1 MSEERSGQQNSF
13 ERGKSSQP
21 SSMER
26 NILDVIIVSYNVA
39 HLLEDCLG
47 SLLSEKG
54 VDVVITV
61 VDNNSCDGT
70 VAMVREKFPQVNLV
84 ASRKN
89 LGFSAAN
96 NLALKGS
103 RSKYALLL
111 NPDTKV
117 LPGAIKKM
125 VDYMEANGE
134 VGALGPKLLNPDG
147 SLQYSARTFPSLTTQ
162 FLESTYLFRIF
173 PQSRFFGQHF
183 MSYWDHGQE
192 KKVDWVSGAAL
203 MVRREAIEKTGLLD
217 EGFFMYSEEVDWCYR
232 IKRAGYEVVYFPQAE
247 IIHYDARSSEDEA
260 RRLEMVLSGRYR
272 FFARHYPSWQG
283 LFLRLL
289 VLGGLVIR
297 IIFCAGASLLPLKGR
312 ERFRKKLHSF
322 VQVFLW
328 HGEARG

>member
-1 MSEERSGQQNSF
+1 MILPALGGARPGEVFSQKKPSLKTEVGQGVSEERSGQQNSF

-103 RSKYALLL
+103 RS
-111 NPDTKV
+111 
-117 LPGAIKKM
+117 
-125 VDYMEANGE
+125 
-134 VGALGPKLLNPDG
+134 
-147 SLQYSARTFPSLTTQ
+147 
-162 FLESTYLFRIF
+162 
-173 PQSRFFGQHF
+173 
-183 MSYWDHGQE
+183 
-192 KKVDWVSGAAL
+192 
-203 MVRREAIEKTGLLD
+203 
-217 EGFFMYSEEVDWCYR
+217 
-232 IKRAGYEVVYFPQAE
+232 
-247 IIHYDARSSEDEA
+247 
-260 RRLEMVLSGRYR
+260 
-272 FFARHYPSWQG
+272 
-283 LFLRLL
+283 
-289 VLGGLVIR
+289 
-297 IIFCAGASLLPLKGR
+297 
-312 ERFRKKLHSF
+312 
-322 VQVFLW
+322 
-328 HGEARG
+328 